1 MKKVSLVPVKSEER
15 ILLLDYLLM
24 ADESEEI
31 VKHSI
36 NDGEMFSIG
45 YEDKV
50 AGVVLFCF
58 HPNNTSLKTSP

>member
-1 MKKVSLVPVKSEER
+1 MKKVSLVPVKTEER

-31 VKHSI
+31 VKQYI

-45 YEDKV
+45 
-50 AGVVLFCF
+50 
-58 HPNNTSLKTSP
+58 